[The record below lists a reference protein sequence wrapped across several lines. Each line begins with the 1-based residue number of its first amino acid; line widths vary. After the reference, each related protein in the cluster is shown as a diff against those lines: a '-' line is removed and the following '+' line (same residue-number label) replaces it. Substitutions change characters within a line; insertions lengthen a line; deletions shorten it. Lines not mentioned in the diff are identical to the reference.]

1 MTTETFEARG
11 VRLAIKGGVARL
23 TLCRPDRRNAQTPSM
38 WAAMAEIG
46 ASLPAPVRVVV
57 LAGEGSSFSAGLDR
71 RMLSPDG
78 VPGEPSLDLGSRSD
92 ADAADGIDVYQQG
105 FTWLR
110 DPRFISIAAVQ
121 GHAIGA
127 GFQLALH
134 CDIRIATED
143 VQFCMFEPA
152 LGLVPDL
159 GGTQLLLDA
168 VGYAKAIEICA
179 TARRVG
185 AEEAERSGLAN
196 LVVAGGDLAGA
207 IDDLVAALMTTNHEA
222 VIETKRLLLGARNRE
237 YDDQRRAE
245 RETQVQRLRALLSP
259 AGA

>member
-1 MTTETFEARG
+1 
-11 VRLAIKGGVARL
+11 
-23 TLCRPDRRNAQTPSM
+23 M
-38 WAAMAEIG
+38 WFALAEIG
-46 ASLPAPVRVVV
+46 ASLPSDVRVVV
-57 LAGEGSSFSAGLDR
+57 VSGEGSSFSAGLDR

-78 VPGEPSLDLGSRSD
+78 VPGEPSLDLGSRTD
-92 ADAADGIDVYQQG
+92 AEAADGIDAYQQG
-105 FTWLR
+105 FSWLR
-110 DPRFISIAAVQ
+110 DPRFVSIAAVQ

-185 AEEAERSGLAN
+185 ADEADRCGLVN
-196 LVVAGGDLAGA
+196 LVVGHDQLAGTV
-207 IDDLVAALMTTNHEA
+207 DDLVAALLSTNRDA
-222 VIETKRLLLGARNRE
+222 VTETKRLLLGARDRG

-245 RETQVQRLRALLSP
+245 REAQVQRLRALLSL
-259 AGA
+259 ASA

>member
-1 MTTETFEARG
+1 
-11 VRLAIKGGVARL
+11 
-23 TLCRPDRRNAQTPSM
+23 LCRPERRNAQTPSM
-38 WAAMAEIG
+38 WAALREIG
-46 ASLPAPVRVVV
+46 QSLPDDVRVVV

-71 RMLSPDG
+71 GMLTPEG
-78 VPGEPSLDLGSRSD
+78 IPGEPSLDLGAPSD
-92 ADAADGIDVYQQG
+92 AEAAAGIDVFQQG

-110 DPRFISIAAVQ
+110 HPRFITVAAVQ

-134 CDIRIATED
+134 CDIRIAAAD
-143 VQFCMFEPA
+143 AQFCMFEPA

-179 TARRVG
+179 TARRIG
-185 AEEAERSGLAN
+185 ADEAERSGLAN
-196 LVVAGGDLAGA
+196 LVVANDHLAVA
-207 IDDLVAALMTTNHEA
+207 VDDLVAALLSTNQQA
-222 VIETKRLLLGARNRE
+222 VIDTKRLLIGARDRS

-245 RETQVQRLRALLSP
+245 REAQVQRLRALLSL
-259 AGA
+259 AHA

>member
-1 MTTETFEARG
+1 
-11 VRLAIKGGVARL
+11 
-23 TLCRPDRRNAQTPSM
+23 M
-38 WAAMAEIG
+38 WFALAEIG
-46 ASLPAPVRVVV
+46 ASLPSDTRIVVV
-57 LAGEGSSFSAGLDR
+57 TGEGPSFSAGLDR
-71 RMLSPDG
+71 RMLTPEG

-92 ADAADGIDVYQQG
+92 ADAADGIDNYQQG

-110 DPRFISIAAVQ
+110 DPRFISIAAVR

-134 CDIRIATED
+134 CDIRIAAD
-143 VQFCMFEPA
+143 DAQFSMFEPA

-159 GGTQLLLDA
+159 GGTQPLLDA

-185 AEEAERSGLAN
+185 ADEAERAN
-196 LVVAGGDLAGA
+196 LVNLVVEGGHLDAAVNDL
-207 IDDLVAALMTTNHEA
+207 IAALMSTNHGA

-245 RETQVQRLRALLSP
+245 REIQVQRLRRLLAATSQ
-259 AGA
+259 

>member
-1 MTTETFEARG
+1 
-11 VRLAIKGGVARL
+11 
-23 TLCRPDRRNAQTPSM
+23 M
-38 WAAMAEIG
+38 WAALAEIG
-46 ASLPAPVRVVV
+46 ASLPGDVRVVV
-57 LAGEGSSFSAGLDR
+57 LRGEGSSFSAGLDR
-71 RMLSPDG
+71 RMLSTEG
-78 VPGEPSLDLGSRSD
+78 VPGEPSLDLGARSD
-92 ADAADGIDVYQQG
+92 GEAADGIDVYQQG

-110 DPRFISIAAVQ
+110 NPAFISVAAVQ

-134 CDIRIATED
+134 CDIRIAAD
-143 VQFCMFEPA
+143 DAQFCMFEPA

-185 AEEAERSGLAN
+185 AAEAERSGLVN
-196 LVVAGGDLAGA
+196 LTVSLDQLGGA
-207 IDDLVAALMTTNHEA
+207 IDDLVTALLSTNRDATT
-222 VIETKRLLLGARNRE
+222 ETKRLLLGARNRD

-245 RETQVQRLRALLSP
+245 REAQVQRLRALMALVSP
-259 AGA
+259 S

>member
-1 MTTETFEARG
+1 
-11 VRLAIKGGVARL
+11 
-23 TLCRPDRRNAQTPSM
+23 M
-38 WAAMAEIG
+38 WAALREIG
-46 ASLPAPVRVVV
+46 QSLPDDVRVVV

-71 RMLSPDG
+71 GMLSPEG
-78 VPGEPSLDLGSRSD
+78 IPGEPSLDLGPRGD
-92 ADAADGIDVYQQG
+92 AEAADGIDVFQQG

-110 DPRFISIAAVQ
+110 DPRFITVAAVQ

-134 CDIRIATED
+134 CDIRIAAAD

-168 VGYAKAIEICA
+168 TGYAKALEICA
-179 TARRVG
+179 TARRIG
-185 AEEAERSGLAN
+185 ADEAERSGLAN
-196 LVVAGGDLAGA
+196 LVVANDHLATA
-207 IDDLVAALMTTNHEA
+207 VDDLVADLLSTNHQA
-222 VIETKRLLLGARNRE
+222 VIETKRLLIGARDRS

-245 RETQVQRLRALLSP
+245 REAQVQRLRALLAP
-259 AGA
+259 ARA